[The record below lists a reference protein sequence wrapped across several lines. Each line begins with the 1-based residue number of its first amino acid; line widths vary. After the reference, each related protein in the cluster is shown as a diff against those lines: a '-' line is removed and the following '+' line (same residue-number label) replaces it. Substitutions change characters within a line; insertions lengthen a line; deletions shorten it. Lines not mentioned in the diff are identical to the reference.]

1 MLRASAWLGI
11 LAVLTVGLALLMVRP
26 LVAAACPAC
35 FGFVQVEPG
44 LYVQSNM
51 PAALRTRSVGSL
63 AAAERRVGA
72 FFDGLQHAPRVLVC
86 ADDGC
91 YHRVGGVPGS
101 GTGAAGSLALVVSP
115 AAVDTV
121 SMAEALTHVELRGRV
136 GYWRMLVGAVPMWF
150 EEGVVVL
157 AADDT
162 LYLAPPGR
170 HDRCLAGPIPD
181 MPVTPE
187 DWNSALQEQG
197 QTLYARSACQT
208 DIWMESHGGPAGIVG
223 LLTKLTQG
231 QAFESLYK
239 P

>member
-1 MLRASAWLGI
+1 MLRALAWLGI
-11 LAVLTVGLALLMVRP
+11 LAVLTLGIALLMARP

-35 FGFVQVEPG
+35 FGFSQAAPG
-44 LYVQSNM
+44 LYVQSAM
-51 PAALRTRSVGSL
+51 PAALRTRSVESL
-63 AAAERRVGA
+63 AAAERRVGT

-86 ADDGC
+86 ADDSC

-101 GTGAAGSLALVVSP
+101 GTGTAGSLALVVSP

-150 EEGVVVL
+150 EEGVAVL

-162 LYLAPPGR
+162 LYLAPRGR
-170 HDRCLAGPIPD
+170 HDRCLAGPLPD

-197 QTLYARSACQT
+197 QMLYARSACQT
-208 DIWMESHGGPAGIVG
+208 DIWMESHGGPGGVVS
-223 LLTKLTQG
+223 LLAKLADG
-231 QAFESLYK
+231 QSFESVYK